1 MTTPDTL
8 PAPLARLGS
17 RHPLTIAAILVAG
30 AIGVA
35 TTVATVAAFGARRW
49 WVFDVLTS
57 YRPQLAVIALVTAV
71 ALGGLRR
78 PRLALMALVALGL
91 NGWLVAPVITGNRP
105 APEPG
110 SATLSIAH
118 LNLQGHVRDGAAIRD
133 WLRSRPAD
141 VVVLLDIGRPLAVEL
156 AADPGDYRIEYLVLE
171 PAPVDEPP
179 YVHAGDLVEPGVMV
193 LTTRPDV
200 TARMPEAEGLPRS
213 SVELTAQV
221 GEHPVRLLGLHTTAP
236 TSAARHARRDAQ
248 LDAVAQWLVADRTPS
263 VAFGDFNVTWYSP
276 VFQSVLERGQARSS
290 QLGFGVEATWPVQ
303 VPPAGIAID
312 QSISTGTLTA
322 VARTRGPSFGS
333 EHHSLIVTYAWAE
346 GT

>member
-1 MTTPDTL
+1 MTTPETL

-35 TTVATVAAFGARRW
+35 TTVATVAAFAARRW
-49 WVFDVLTS
+49 WVCDVLTS
-57 YRPQLAVIALVTAV
+57 YRPQLAFIALVTAL
-71 ALGGLRR
+71 ALGTLRR
-78 PRLALMALVALGL
+78 PRLALLVLVALGL
-91 NGWLVAPVITGNRP
+91 NLWQVAPVLTGDQP
-105 APEPG
+105 TPEAG

-118 LNLQGHVRDGAAIRD
+118 LNLQGHVKDGAAVRA

-156 AADPGDYRIEYLVLE
+156 ADDPGGYRVEYLLLE
-171 PAPVDEPP
+171 PAAVDDLP
-179 YVHAGDLVEPGVMV
+179 YVHAGDRVEPGVMV

-200 TARMPEAEGLPRS
+200 TARKPEFEGLPRS

-221 GEHPVRLLGLHTTAP
+221 GDHPVRLLGLHTIAP

-276 VFQSVLERGQARSS
+276 VLQSVLDRARARSS

-312 QSISTGTLTA
+312 QSISTGNLTA

-333 EHHSLIVTYAWAE
+333 EHHSLIVTYAWAA